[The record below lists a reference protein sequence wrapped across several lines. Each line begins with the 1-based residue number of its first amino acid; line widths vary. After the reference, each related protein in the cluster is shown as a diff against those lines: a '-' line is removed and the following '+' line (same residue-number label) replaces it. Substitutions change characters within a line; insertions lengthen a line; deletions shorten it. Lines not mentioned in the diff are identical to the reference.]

1 MISHPRIPSR
11 IQRERARVRSE
22 PLGTTLTFY
31 SPAKETVLSCRNAVF
46 ISVVSFR
53 APDCVKT
60 PLMVR
65 EPHHEL
71 VVQLARSSTLT
82 DRPEPSR
89 RAPVEL
95 SHSLAQREILDPSRS
110 LGMTTHAWRV
120 PTQPQRRRLGAVR
133 TVIGIEGIS
142 DRGCD
147 NVLVFCAI
155 PDFFHFLIG

>member
-22 PLGTTLTFY
+22 PVGTTFTFY
-31 SPAKETVLSCRNAVF
+31 SLPSKRLCYHGGNAVS

-65 EPHHEL
+65 EPHHER

-89 RAPVEL
+89 RAPVEF
-95 SHSLAQREILDPSRS
+95 SHSRAQREILDPSCS
-110 LGMTTHAWRV
+110 LGMTTPCLPCPDTASKEGWA
-120 PTQPQRRRLGAVR
+120 AVR
-133 TVIGIEGIS
+133 TIIVIVRNFGP
-142 DRGCD
+142 R
-147 NVLVFCAI
+147 L
-155 PDFFHFLIG
+155 

>member
-1 MISHPRIPSR
+1 MISHARVASR

-22 PLGTTLTFY
+22 PVETTLTFY
-31 SPAKETVLSCRNAVF
+31 SLAPKKLCYYGGDAVS
-46 ISVVSFR
+46 ISVVSSR
-53 APDCVKT
+53 ARDCVKT

-65 EPHHEL
+65 EPHHER

-110 LGMTTHAWRV
+110 LGMTTSCLACRHTVSKEGVGRGAGYYWYRKDFR
-120 PTQPQRRRLGAVR
+120 PRL
-133 TVIGIEGIS
+133 
-142 DRGCD
+142 
-147 NVLVFCAI
+147 
-155 PDFFHFLIG
+155 

>member
-31 SPAKETVLSCRNAVF
+31 SLPPKRLCYHGGNAVF
-46 ISVVSFR
+46 ISVVSLR
-53 APDCVKT
+53 VPNCVKT

-65 EPHHEL
+65 EPHHER

-89 RAPVEL
+89 RAPVEF
-95 SHSLAQREILDPSRS
+95 SHSLAQRKILDPSRS
-110 LGMTTHAWRV
+110 RGMTIPCLARLDTASKEGVGSGADHYWY
-120 PTQPQRRRLGAVR
+120 RRNFGPRL
-133 TVIGIEGIS
+133 
-142 DRGCD
+142 
-147 NVLVFCAI
+147 
-155 PDFFHFLIG
+155 